1 MTLVRWNNQSLKPT
15 VNSFMDDFF
24 DNSNFFQNFEKME
37 SFPATNIEETEHA
50 FNLKMA
56 VPGLS
61 REDIKVEVDN
71 NILFVS
77 AEKER
82 EELDENK
89 NYTRREYNYSTFK
102 RSFVLPENTDLEK
115 IDAICKDG
123 QLNIVLPKLE
133 IEIRKTKEIVIS

>member
-1 MTLVRWNNQSLKPT
+1 MTLVRWNNRSLKPT

-24 DNSNFFQNFEKME
+24 DNSNFFPNFEKME
-37 SFPATNIEETEHA
+37 TFPATNIEETDVA

-56 VPGLS
+56 VPGLT
-61 REDIKVEVDN
+61 RKDIKVEVDN

-77 AEKER
+77 AEREN

-89 NYTRREYNYSTFK
+89 NFTKREYNYSAFK
-102 RSFVLPENTDLEK
+102 RSFILPENTDVKK

-133 IEIRKTKEIVIS
+133 IEIHKPKEIVIS